1 MKSLRSLLLASAFLV
16 GMCGGAFAAERNGV
30 VVSIKPL
37 HSLVSAVMQGVGEP
51 KLIVQGAGSE
61 HSYSLKPS
69 DAEAI
74 EHAKVIF
81 WAGPSM
87 ETFLDKPI
95 DTLGEGAKV
104 VALGEAEGLTRLKFR
119 EGGPFEA
126 HDHGDEGRDHGSEGH
141 SHESHSHEGHS
152 HEGHDHAHDHSHDD
166 DKKDDGHNHDHAAEA
181 GKEGHHH
188 HHGEY
193 DLHFWLDPENGKV
206 LVGDIAK
213 ILSESDPAH
222 AEQYE
227 KNAKDYAA
235 KLNTLTKNV
244 AAELAPVK
252 DKPFIVF
259 HDAYQYFEN
268 RFGVKAAGSITV
280 SPEKAPG
287 AARITQIHDKVKSLG
302 ATCVFSEP
310 QFEPKLVS
318 TVIDGTDAKTGVL
331 DPLGAELKDGP
342 NLYPQLIRN
351 LADSL
356 KNCLSKS

>member
-1 MKSLRSLLLASAFLV
+1 MKHLRSLLLASAFLAGTANV
-16 GMCGGAFAAERNGV
+16 SLAAERDGV

-37 HSLVSAVMQGVGEP
+37 HSIVSAVMQGVGEP

-61 HSYSLKPS
+61 HVYSLKPS

-95 DTLGEGAKV
+95 DTLGDGAKV
-104 VALGEAEGLTRLKFR
+104 VALGEAEGLTKLKFR

-126 HDHGDEGRDHGSEGH
+126 HDHG
-141 SHESHSHEGHS
+141 HEGHN
-152 HEGHDHAHDHSHDD
+152 HGAEGHDHAHD
-166 DKKDDGHNHDHAAEA
+166 DKKDAADADKGHNHAAEA
-181 GKEGHHH
+181 SESGHDHHH
-188 HHGEY
+188 GHGEY
-193 DLHFWLDPENGKV
+193 DLHFWLDPQNGKV
-206 LVGDIAK
+206 LAADIART
-213 ILSESDPAH
+213 LSESDPEH
-222 AEQYE
+222 AAQYE
-227 KNAKDYAA
+227 KNAKDYGEKIDA
-235 KLNTLTKNV
+235 LTKEV
-244 AAELAPVK
+244 ASELEPVK

-287 AARITQIHDKVKSLG
+287 AARIKEIHEKIKSLG

-310 QFEPKLVS
+310 QFEPKLVK

-342 NLYPQLIRN
+342 DLYPQLIRN

-356 KNCLSKS
+356 KGCLSK

>member
-1 MKSLRSLLLASAFLV
+1 MKHLRSLLLASAFLAGTANV
-16 GMCGGAFAAERNGV
+16 SLAAERDGV

-37 HSLVSAVMQGVGEP
+37 HSIVSAVMQGVGEP

-61 HSYSLKPS
+61 HVYSLKPS

-95 DTLGEGAKV
+95 DTLGDGAKV
-104 VALGEAEGLTRLKFR
+104 VALGDADGLTKLKFR

-126 HDHGDEGRDHGSEGH
+126 HDHG
-141 SHESHSHEGHS
+141 HEGHN
-152 HEGHDHAHDHSHDD
+152 HGAEGHDHAHD
-166 DKKDDGHNHDHAAEA
+166 DKKDADNTDKGHDHAAEA
-181 GKEGHHH
+181 SEAGHDHHH
-188 HHGEY
+188 GHGEY
-193 DLHFWLDPENGKV
+193 DLHFWLDPQNGKV
-206 LVGDIAK
+206 LAADIART
-213 ILSESDPAH
+213 LSESDPEH
-222 AEQYE
+222 AAQYE
-227 KNAKDYAA
+227 KNAKDYGD
-235 KLNTLTKNV
+235 KLDALTKDV
-244 AAELAPVK
+244 ASELEPVK

-268 RFGVKAAGSITV
+268 RFGVKATGSITV

-287 AARITQIHDKVKSLG
+287 AARIKEIHDKIKSLG

-310 QFEPKLVS
+310 QFEPKLVN

-342 NLYPQLIRN
+342 DLYPQLIRN

-356 KNCLSKS
+356 KGCLSK

>member
-1 MKSLRSLLLASAFLV
+1 
-16 GMCGGAFAAERNGV
+16 
-30 VVSIKPL
+30 
-37 HSLVSAVMQGVGEP
+37 MQGVGEP

-61 HSYSLKPS
+61 HVYSLKPS

-95 DTLGEGAKV
+95 DTLGDGAKV
-104 VALGEAEGLTRLKFR
+104 VALGDADGLTKLKFR

-126 HDHGDEGRDHGSEGH
+126 HDHG
-141 SHESHSHEGHS
+141 HEGHK
-152 HEGHDHAHDHSHDD
+152 HGAEGHDHAEASEGGHDH
-166 DKKDDGHNHDHAAEA
+166 
-181 GKEGHHH
+181 HHG
-188 HHGEY
+188 HGEY
-193 DLHFWLDPENGKV
+193 DLHFWLDPQNGKV
-206 LVGDIAK
+206 LATDIAK
-213 ILSESDPAH
+213 TLSESDPEH
-222 AEQYE
+222 AAQYE
-227 KNAKDYAA
+227 KNAKDYGE
-235 KLNTLTKNV
+235 KLDALTKDV
-244 AAELAPVK
+244 ASELEPVK

-268 RFGVKAAGSITV
+268 RFGVKAVGSITV

-287 AARITQIHDKVKSLG
+287 AARIKEIHEKIKSLG

-310 QFEPKLVS
+310 QFEPKLVK
-318 TVIDGTDAKTGVL
+318 TVIEGTDAKTGAL

-342 NLYPQLIRN
+342 DLYPQLIRN

-356 KNCLSKS
+356 KGCLSK

>member
-1 MKSLRSLLLASAFLV
+1 MKHFRSLLLASAFLV
-16 GMCGGAFAAERNGV
+16 GATNISLAAEREGV

-37 HSLVSAVMQGVGEP
+37 HSIVSAVMQGVGEP

-61 HSYSLKPS
+61 HVYSLKPS

-104 VALGEAEGLTRLKFR
+104 IALGDAEGLTRLKFR

-126 HDHGDEGRDHGSEGH
+126 HDHG
-141 SHESHSHEGHS
+141 
-152 HEGHDHAHDHSHDD
+152 HEGHDHGHD
-166 DKKDDGHNHDHAAEA
+166 DKKHDHAAEA
-181 GKEGHHH
+181 SEAGHDHDH
-188 HHGEY
+188 GHGEY
-193 DLHFWLDPENGKV
+193 DLHFWLDPQNGKV
-206 LVGDIAK
+206 LATDIAK
-213 ILSESDPAH
+213 TLGASDPEH
-222 AEQYE
+222 AAQYE
-227 KNAKDYAA
+227 KNARDYGEKIDA
-235 KLNTLTKNV
+235 LTREI
-244 AAELAPVK
+244 ASELEPVK

-287 AARITQIHDKVKSLG
+287 AARIKEIHDKIKSLG

-310 QFEPKLVS
+310 QFEPKLVK
-318 TVIDGTDAKTGVL
+318 TVIDGTEARTGIL

-342 NLYPQLIRN
+342 DLYPQLIRN

-356 KNCLSKS
+356 KTCLSK

>member
-1 MKSLRSLLLASAFLV
+1 MKHLKSLLLASAFMTVLS
-16 GMCGGAFAAERNGV
+16 GAAFAAEREGV

-61 HSYSLKPS
+61 HSYNLKPS
-69 DAEAI
+69 DAKAI
-74 EHAKVIF
+74 EGAKVIF

-104 VALGEAEGLTRLKFR
+104 VALGEADGLTKLKFR

-126 HDHGDEGRDHGSEGH
+126 HDHG
-141 SHESHSHEGHS
+141 HEGHDHGAEAHS
-152 HEGHDHAHDHSHDD
+152 HDSHDHKHDDGHDHAHDH
-166 DKKDDGHNHDHAAEA
+166 KHDHADEAAE
-181 GKEGHHH
+181 KGHDH
-188 HHGEY
+188 HHGEF
-193 DLHFWLDPENGKV
+193 DLHFWLDPQNGKV
-206 LVGDIAK
+206 LVGNIAK
-213 ILSESDPAH
+213 VLSESDPEH
-222 AEQYE
+222 AAQYE
-227 KNAKDYAA
+227 KNAADYAD
-235 KLNTLTKNV
+235 KLDALNKDIET
-244 AAELAPVK
+244 ELQPVK

-287 AARITQIHDKVKSLG
+287 AGRIKDIHEKIKSLG
-302 ATCVFSEP
+302 AVCVFSEP
-310 QFEPKLVS
+310 QFEPKLVN

-342 NLYPQLIRN
+342 DLYPQLIRN

-356 KNCLSKS
+356 KNCLSK

>member
-1 MKSLRSLLLASAFLV
+1 MKHLRSLLLASAFLA
-16 GMCGGAFAAERNGV
+16 GAANISLAAEREGV

-37 HSLVSAVMQGVGEP
+37 HSIVSAVMQGVGEP

-61 HSYSLKPS
+61 HVYSLKPS

-95 DTLGEGAKV
+95 DTLGEGAKI
-104 VALGEAEGLTRLKFR
+104 VALGDADGLTKLKFR

-126 HDHGDEGRDHGSEGH
+126 HDHG
-141 SHESHSHEGHS
+141 
-152 HEGHDHAHDHSHDD
+152 HEGHDHAAEAPEAGHGHDH
-166 DKKDDGHNHDHAAEA
+166 GHNH
-181 GKEGHHH
+181 G
-188 HHGEY
+188 HGEF
-193 DLHFWLDPENGKV
+193 DLHFWLDPQNGKV
-206 LVGDIAK
+206 LAADIAK
-213 ILSESDPAH
+213 TLAESDPEH
-222 AEQYE
+222 AAQYE
-227 KNAKDYAA
+227 KNAKDYGEKIDA
-235 KLNTLTKNV
+235 LTAEV
-244 AAELAPVK
+244 ASELEPIK

-287 AARITQIHDKVKSLG
+287 AARIKEIHDKIKSLG
-302 ATCVFSEP
+302 AACVFSEP
-310 QFEPKLVS
+310 QFEPKLVK

-342 NLYPQLIRN
+342 DLYPQLIRN

-356 KNCLSKS
+356 KTCLSK

>member
-1 MKSLRSLLLASAFLV
+1 MKHFRSLLLASAFLA
-16 GMCGGAFAAERNGV
+16 GATNISLAAEREGV

-37 HSLVSAVMQGVGEP
+37 HSIVSAVMQGVGEP

-61 HSYSLKPS
+61 HVYSLKPS

-81 WAGPSM
+81 WAGPAM

-104 VALGEAEGLTRLKFR
+104 VALGDADGLTRLKFR

-126 HDHGDEGRDHGSEGH
+126 HDHG
-141 SHESHSHEGHS
+141 
-152 HEGHDHAHDHSHDD
+152 HEGHDHAHD
-166 DKKDDGHNHDHAAEA
+166 DKKHDHAAVASEA
-181 GKEGHHH
+181 GHDHDHG
-188 HHGEY
+188 HGEY
-193 DLHFWLDPENGKV
+193 DLHFWLDPQNGKV
-206 LVGDIAK
+206 LAADIAK
-213 ILSESDPAH
+213 TLGASDPEH
-222 AEQYE
+222 AAQYE
-227 KNAKDYAA
+227 KNARDYGEKIDA
-235 KLNTLTKNV
+235 LTREI
-244 AAELAPVK
+244 ASELEPVK

-287 AARITQIHDKVKSLG
+287 AARIKEIHDKIKSLG

-310 QFEPKLVS
+310 QFEPKLVK
-318 TVIDGTDAKTGVL
+318 TVIDGTEARTGIL

-342 NLYPQLIRN
+342 DLYPQLIRN

-356 KNCLSKS
+356 KTCLSK

>member
-1 MKSLRSLLLASAFLV
+1 MKHFRSLLLASAFLA
-16 GMCGGAFAAERNGV
+16 GATNISLAAEREGV

-37 HSLVSAVMQGVGEP
+37 HSIVSAVMQGVGEP

-61 HSYSLKPS
+61 HVYSLKPS

-104 VALGEAEGLTRLKFR
+104 VALGDAEGLTRLKFR

-126 HDHGDEGRDHGSEGH
+126 HDHG
-141 SHESHSHEGHS
+141 
-152 HEGHDHAHDHSHDD
+152 HEGHDHGHD
-166 DKKDDGHNHDHAAEA
+166 DKKHDHAAEA
-181 GKEGHHH
+181 SEAGHDHDH
-188 HHGEY
+188 GHGEY
-193 DLHFWLDPENGKV
+193 DLHFWLDPQNGKV
-206 LVGDIAK
+206 LATDIAK
-213 ILSESDPAH
+213 TLGASDPEH
-222 AEQYE
+222 AAQYE
-227 KNAKDYAA
+227 KNARDYGEKIDA
-235 KLNTLTKNV
+235 LTREI
-244 AAELAPVK
+244 ASELEPVK

-287 AARITQIHDKVKSLG
+287 AARIKEIHDKIKSLG

-310 QFEPKLVS
+310 QFEPKLVK
-318 TVIDGTDAKTGVL
+318 TVIDGTEARTGIL

-342 NLYPQLIRN
+342 DLYPQLIRN

-356 KNCLSKS
+356 KTCLSK

>member
-1 MKSLRSLLLASAFLV
+1 MKHLKSLLLASAFMTVLS
-16 GMCGGAFAAERNGV
+16 GAAFAAEREGV

-51 KLIVQGAGSE
+51 TLIVQGAGSE
-61 HSYSLKPS
+61 HSYNLKPS
-69 DAEAI
+69 DAKAI
-74 EHAKVIF
+74 EGAKVIF

-104 VALGEAEGLTRLKFR
+104 VALGEADGLTKLKFR

-126 HDHGDEGRDHGSEGH
+126 HDHG
-141 SHESHSHEGHS
+141 
-152 HEGHDHAHDHSHDD
+152 HEGHDHGAEAHSHDSHD
-166 DKKDDGHNHDHAAEA
+166 HKHDDGHDHKHANADEPAEA
-181 GKEGHHH
+181 DHDH
-188 HHGEY
+188 HHGEF
-193 DLHFWLDPENGKV
+193 DLHFWLDPQNGKV
-206 LVGDIAK
+206 LVGNIAK
-213 ILSESDPAH
+213 VLSESDPEH
-222 AEQYE
+222 AAQYE
-227 KNAKDYAA
+227 KNAADYAD
-235 KLNTLTKNV
+235 KLDALNKDIET
-244 AAELAPVK
+244 ELQPVK

-268 RFGVKAAGSITV
+268 RVGVNAAGSITV

-287 AARITQIHDKVKSLG
+287 AGRIKDIHEKIKSLG
-302 ATCVFSEP
+302 AVCVFSEP
-310 QFEPKLVS
+310 QFEPKLVN

-342 NLYPQLIRN
+342 DLYPQLIRN

-356 KNCLSKS
+356 KNCLSK

>member
-1 MKSLRSLLLASAFLV
+1 MKHFRSLLLASAFLA
-16 GMCGGAFAAERNGV
+16 GATNISLAAEREGV

-37 HSLVSAVMQGVGEP
+37 HSIVSAVMQGVGEP

-61 HSYSLKPS
+61 HVYSLKPS

-104 VALGEAEGLTRLKFR
+104 VALGDADGLNRLKFR

-126 HDHGDEGRDHGSEGH
+126 HDHG
-141 SHESHSHEGHS
+141 
-152 HEGHDHAHDHSHDD
+152 HEGHDHGHD
-166 DKKDDGHNHDHAAEA
+166 DKKHDHAAEA
-181 GKEGHHH
+181 SEAGHDHDH
-188 HHGEY
+188 GHGEY
-193 DLHFWLDPENGKV
+193 DLHFWLDPQNGKV
-206 LVGDIAK
+206 LAADIAK
-213 ILSESDPAH
+213 TLGASDPEH
-222 AEQYE
+222 AAQYE
-227 KNAKDYAA
+227 KNARDYGEKIDA
-235 KLNTLTKNV
+235 LTREI
-244 AAELAPVK
+244 ASELEPVK

-287 AARITQIHDKVKSLG
+287 AARIKEIHDKIKSLG

-310 QFEPKLVS
+310 QFEPRLVK
-318 TVIDGTDAKTGVL
+318 TVIDGTEARTGIL

-342 NLYPQLIRN
+342 DLYPQLIRN

-356 KNCLSKS
+356 KTCLSK

>member
-1 MKSLRSLLLASAFLV
+1 MRHLKSLLLASAFMTVLS
-16 GMCGGAFAAERNGV
+16 GAAFAAEREGV

-51 KLIVQGAGSE
+51 TLIVQGAGSE
-61 HSYSLKPS
+61 HSYNLKPS
-69 DAEAI
+69 DAKAI
-74 EHAKVIF
+74 EGAKVIF

-104 VALGEAEGLTRLKFR
+104 VALGETDGLTKLKFR

-126 HDHGDEGRDHGSEGH
+126 HDHG
-141 SHESHSHEGHS
+141 
-152 HEGHDHAHDHSHDD
+152 HEGHDHGAEAHSHDSHD
-166 DKKDDGHNHDHAAEA
+166 HKHDDGHDHKHDDGHDHKHDHADEAAE
-181 GKEGHHH
+181 KGHDH
-188 HHGEY
+188 HHGEF
-193 DLHFWLDPENGKV
+193 DLHFWLDPQNGKV
-206 LVGDIAK
+206 LVGNIAK
-213 ILSESDPAH
+213 VLSESDPEH
-222 AEQYE
+222 AAQYE
-227 KNAKDYAA
+227 KNAADYAD
-235 KLNTLTKNV
+235 KLDALNKDIET
-244 AAELAPVK
+244 ELQPVK

-287 AARITQIHDKVKSLG
+287 AARIKDIHEKIKSLG
-302 ATCVFSEP
+302 AVCVFSEP
-310 QFEPKLVS
+310 QFEPKLVN

-342 NLYPQLIRN
+342 DLYPQLIRN

-356 KNCLSKS
+356 KNCLSK

>member
-1 MKSLRSLLLASAFLV
+1 MKHFRSLLLASAFLA
-16 GMCGGAFAAERNGV
+16 GATNISLAAEREGV

-37 HSLVSAVMQGVGEP
+37 HSIVSAVMQGVGEP

-61 HSYSLKPS
+61 HVYSLKPS

-104 VALGEAEGLTRLKFR
+104 VALGDADGLTRLKFR

-126 HDHGDEGRDHGSEGH
+126 HDHG
-141 SHESHSHEGHS
+141 
-152 HEGHDHAHDHSHDD
+152 HEGHDHAHD
-166 DKKDDGHNHDHAAEA
+166 DKKHDHAAEA
-181 GKEGHHH
+181 SEAGHDHDH
-188 HHGEY
+188 GHGEY
-193 DLHFWLDPENGKV
+193 DLHFWLDPQNGKV
-206 LVGDIAK
+206 LATDIAK
-213 ILSESDPAH
+213 TLGASDPEH

-227 KNAKDYAA
+227 KNARDYGEKIDA
-235 KLNTLTKNV
+235 LTREI
-244 AAELAPVK
+244 ASELEPVK

-287 AARITQIHDKVKSLG
+287 AARIKEIHDKIKSLG

-310 QFEPKLVS
+310 QFEPKLVK
-318 TVIDGTDAKTGVL
+318 TVIDGTEARTGVL

-342 NLYPQLIRN
+342 DLYPQLIRN

-356 KNCLSKS
+356 KTCLSK

>member
-1 MKSLRSLLLASAFLV
+1 MKHLRSLLLASAFLA
-16 GMCGGAFAAERNGV
+16 GATNISLAAEREGV

-37 HSLVSAVMQGVGEP
+37 HSIVSAVMQGVGEP

-61 HSYSLKPS
+61 HVYSLKPS

-104 VALGEAEGLTRLKFR
+104 VALGEADGLTRLKFR

-126 HDHGDEGRDHGSEGH
+126 HDHG
-141 SHESHSHEGHS
+141 HE
-152 HEGHDHAHDHSHDD
+152 EGHDHAHD
-166 DKKDDGHNHDHAAEA
+166 DKKHDHAAEA
-181 GKEGHHH
+181 SEAGHDHSH
-188 HHGEY
+188 DEY
-193 DLHFWLDPENGKV
+193 DLHFWLDPQNGKV
-206 LVGDIAK
+206 LATDIAK
-213 ILSESDPAH
+213 TLSASDPEH
-222 AEQYE
+222 AAQYE
-227 KNAKDYAA
+227 KNARDYGEKIDA
-235 KLNTLTKNV
+235 LTREI
-244 AAELAPVK
+244 ASELEPVK

-287 AARITQIHDKVKSLG
+287 AARIKEIHDKIKSLG
-302 ATCVFSEP
+302 AACVFSEP
-310 QFEPKLVS
+310 QFEPRLVK

-342 NLYPQLIRN
+342 DLYPQLIRN

-356 KNCLSKS
+356 KTCLSK

>member
-1 MKSLRSLLLASAFLV
+1 MKHFRSLLLASAFLA
-16 GMCGGAFAAERNGV
+16 GATNISLAAEREGV

-37 HSLVSAVMQGVGEP
+37 HSIVSAVMQGVGEP

-61 HSYSLKPS
+61 HVYSLKPS

-104 VALGEAEGLTRLKFR
+104 IALGDADGLTRLKFR

-126 HDHGDEGRDHGSEGH
+126 HDHG
-141 SHESHSHEGHS
+141 
-152 HEGHDHAHDHSHDD
+152 HEGHDHGHD
-166 DKKDDGHNHDHAAEA
+166 DKKHDHAAEA
-181 GKEGHHH
+181 SEAGHDHDH
-188 HHGEY
+188 GHGEY
-193 DLHFWLDPENGKV
+193 DLHFWLDPQNGKV
-206 LVGDIAK
+206 LATDIAK
-213 ILSESDPAH
+213 TMGASDPEH
-222 AEQYE
+222 AAQYE
-227 KNAKDYAA
+227 KNARDYGEKIDA
-235 KLNTLTKNV
+235 LTREI
-244 AAELAPVK
+244 ASELEPVK

-268 RFGVKAAGSITV
+268 RFRVKAAGSITV

-287 AARITQIHDKVKSLG
+287 AARIKEIHDKIKSLG

-310 QFEPKLVS
+310 QFEPKLVK
-318 TVIDGTDAKTGVL
+318 TVIDGTEARTGIL

-342 NLYPQLIRN
+342 DLYPQLIRN

-356 KNCLSKS
+356 KTCLSK

>member
-1 MKSLRSLLLASAFLV
+1 MKHFRSLLLASAFLA
-16 GMCGGAFAAERNGV
+16 GATNISLAAEREGV

-37 HSLVSAVMQGVGEP
+37 HSIVSAVMQGVGEP

-61 HSYSLKPS
+61 HVYSLKPS

-104 VALGEAEGLTRLKFR
+104 VGLGDADGLTRLKFR

-126 HDHGDEGRDHGSEGH
+126 HDHG
-141 SHESHSHEGHS
+141 
-152 HEGHDHAHDHSHDD
+152 HEGHDHAHD
-166 DKKDDGHNHDHAAEA
+166 DKKHDHAAEA
-181 GKEGHHH
+181 SEAGHDHDH
-188 HHGEY
+188 GHGEY
-193 DLHFWLDPENGKV
+193 DLHFWLDPQNGKV
-206 LVGDIAK
+206 LAADIAK
-213 ILSESDPAH
+213 TLGASDPEH

-227 KNAKDYAA
+227 KNARDYGEKIDA
-235 KLNTLTKNV
+235 LTREI
-244 AAELAPVK
+244 ASELEPVK

-287 AARITQIHDKVKSLG
+287 AARIKEIHDKIKSLG

-310 QFEPKLVS
+310 QFEPKLVK
-318 TVIDGTDAKTGVL
+318 TVIDGTEARTGIL

-342 NLYPQLIRN
+342 DLYPQLIRN

-356 KNCLSKS
+356 KTCLSK

>member
-1 MKSLRSLLLASAFLV
+1 MKHFRSFLLASAFLA
-16 GMCGGAFAAERNGV
+16 GATNISLAAEREGV

-37 HSLVSAVMQGVGEP
+37 HSIVSAVMQGVGEP

-61 HSYSLKPS
+61 HVYSLKPS

-104 VALGEAEGLTRLKFR
+104 VALGDADGLTRLKFR

-126 HDHGDEGRDHGSEGH
+126 HDHG
-141 SHESHSHEGHS
+141 
-152 HEGHDHAHDHSHDD
+152 HEGHDHAHD
-166 DKKDDGHNHDHAAEA
+166 DKKHDHAAEA
-181 GKEGHHH
+181 SEAGHDHDH
-188 HHGEY
+188 GHGEY
-193 DLHFWLDPENGKV
+193 DLHFWLDPQNGKV
-206 LVGDIAK
+206 LATDIAK
-213 ILSESDPAH
+213 TLGASDPEH
-222 AEQYE
+222 AAQYE
-227 KNAKDYAA
+227 KNARDYGEKIDA
-235 KLNTLTKNV
+235 LTREI
-244 AAELAPVK
+244 AGELEPVK

-287 AARITQIHDKVKSLG
+287 AARIKEIHDKIKSLG

-310 QFEPKLVS
+310 QFEPKLVK
-318 TVIDGTDAKTGVL
+318 TVIDGTEARTGVL

-342 NLYPQLIRN
+342 DLYPQLIRN

-356 KNCLSKS
+356 KTCLSK

>member
-1 MKSLRSLLLASAFLV
+1 MKHLRSLLLASAFLA
-16 GMCGGAFAAERNGV
+16 GMANGSLAAERDGV

-37 HSLVSAVMQGVGEP
+37 HSIVAAVMQGVGKP

-61 HSYSLKPS
+61 HTYSLKPS
-69 DAEAI
+69 DADAI

-95 DTLGEGAKV
+95 DTLGEGATV
-104 VALGEAEGLTRLKFR
+104 VALGEADGLTRLKFR

-126 HDHGDEGRDHGSEGH
+126 HDHDHG
-141 SHESHSHEGHS
+141 
-152 HEGHDHAHDHSHDD
+152 HEGHDHAAEGPEGGHGHEH
-166 DKKDDGHNHDHAAEA
+166 GHN
-181 GKEGHHH
+181 
-188 HHGEY
+188 EY
-193 DLHFWLDPENGKV
+193 DLHFWLDPQNGKV
-206 LVGDIAK
+206 LAADIAK
-213 ILSESDPAH
+213 TLAETDPEH
-222 AEQYE
+222 AAQYE
-227 KNAKDYAA
+227 KNAKDYGE
-235 KLNTLTKNV
+235 KLDALTRDV
-244 AAELAPVK
+244 ASELAPVK
-252 DKPFIVF
+252 NKPFIVF

-287 AARITQIHDKVKSLG
+287 AARIKEIYEKIKSLG
-302 ATCVFSEP
+302 AVCVFSEP
-310 QFEPKLVS
+310 QFEPKLVK

-342 NLYPQLIRN
+342 DLYPQLIRN

-356 KNCLSKS
+356 KGCLSK

>member
-1 MKSLRSLLLASAFLV
+1 MKHFRSLLLASAFLA
-16 GMCGGAFAAERNGV
+16 GATDISLAAEREGV

-37 HSLVSAVMQGVGEP
+37 HSIVSAVMQGVGEP

-61 HSYSLKPS
+61 HVYSLKPS

-104 VALGEAEGLTRLKFR
+104 VALGDADGLTRLKFR

-126 HDHGDEGRDHGSEGH
+126 HDHG
-141 SHESHSHEGHS
+141 
-152 HEGHDHAHDHSHDD
+152 HEGHDHGHD
-166 DKKDDGHNHDHAAEA
+166 DKKHDHAAEA
-181 GKEGHHH
+181 SEAGHDHDH
-188 HHGEY
+188 GHGEY
-193 DLHFWLDPENGKV
+193 DLHFWLDPQNGKV
-206 LVGDIAK
+206 LATDIAK
-213 ILSESDPAH
+213 TLGASDPEH
-222 AEQYE
+222 AAQYE
-227 KNAKDYAA
+227 KNARDYGEKIDA
-235 KLNTLTKNV
+235 LTREI
-244 AAELAPVK
+244 ASELEPVK

-287 AARITQIHDKVKSLG
+287 AARIKEIHDKIKSLG

-310 QFEPKLVS
+310 QFEPKLVK
-318 TVIDGTDAKTGVL
+318 TVIDGTEARTGIL

-342 NLYPQLIRN
+342 DLYPQLIRN

-356 KNCLSKS
+356 KTCLSK

>member
-1 MKSLRSLLLASAFLV
+1 MKHLRSLLLASAFLA
-16 GMCGGAFAAERNGV
+16 GATNISLAAEREGV

-37 HSLVSAVMQGVGEP
+37 HSIVSAVMQGVGEP

-61 HSYSLKPS
+61 HVYSLKPS

-104 VALGEAEGLTRLKFR
+104 VALGEADGLTRLKFR

-126 HDHGDEGRDHGSEGH
+126 HDHG
-141 SHESHSHEGHS
+141 HEGQDHAA
-152 HEGHDHAHDHSHDD
+152 EGHDHAHDNA
-166 DKKDDGHNHDHAAEA
+166 DKGHDHAAEA
-181 GKEGHHH
+181 SETGHDH
-188 HHGEY
+188 HHGHDEF
-193 DLHFWLDPENGKV
+193 DLHFWLDPQNGKV
-206 LVGDIAK
+206 LATDIAK
-213 ILSESDPAH
+213 ALSASDPEH
-222 AEQYE
+222 AAQYE
-227 KNAKDYAA
+227 KNARDYGEKIDA
-235 KLNTLTKNV
+235 LTREI
-244 AAELAPVK
+244 ASELELVK

-287 AARITQIHDKVKSLG
+287 AARIKEIHDKIKSLG
-302 ATCVFSEP
+302 AACVFSEP
-310 QFEPKLVS
+310 QFEPRLVK

-342 NLYPQLIRN
+342 DLYPQLIRN
-351 LADSL
+351 LAFSL
-356 KNCLSKS
+356 KTCLSK

>member
-1 MKSLRSLLLASAFLV
+1 MKVLRSLLLASVVLS
-16 GMCGGAFAAERNGV
+16 GLGGVATAADREGV

-37 HSLVSAVMQGVGEP
+37 HSLVSAVMQGVAEP
-51 KLIVQGAGSE
+51 KLIVQGTGSE

-126 HDHGDEGRDHGSEGH
+126 HDHGHEGH
-141 SHESHSHEGHS
+141 AHGEEGHS
-152 HEGHDHAHDHSHDD
+152 HEGHDHKEAGHKDGDHKHDHDEKPGEEAHDHGHD
-166 DKKDDGHNHDHAAEA
+166 
-181 GKEGHHH
+181 H

-206 LVGDIAK
+206 LVKDIAK
-213 ILSESDPAH
+213 TLSESDPEH
-222 AEQYE
+222 ASLYE
-227 KNAKDYAA
+227 KNAADYAG
-235 KLNTLTKNV
+235 KLDGLTKDV
-244 AAELAPVK
+244 AAELEPVK

-259 HDAYQYFEN
+259 HDAYQYFEK

-280 SPEKAPG
+280 SP
-287 AARITQIHDKVKSLG
+287 
-302 ATCVFSEP
+302 
-310 QFEPKLVS
+310 
-318 TVIDGTDAKTGVL
+318 
-331 DPLGAELKDGP
+331 
-342 NLYPQLIRN
+342 
-351 LADSL
+351 
-356 KNCLSKS
+356 

>member
-1 MKSLRSLLLASAFLV
+1 MKHFRSLLLASAFLA
-16 GMCGGAFAAERNGV
+16 GATNISLAAEREGV

-37 HSLVSAVMQGVGEP
+37 HSIVSAVMQGVGEP

-61 HSYSLKPS
+61 HVYSLKPS

-104 VALGEAEGLTRLKFR
+104 VALGDADGLTRLKFR

-126 HDHGDEGRDHGSEGH
+126 HDHG
-141 SHESHSHEGHS
+141 
-152 HEGHDHAHDHSHDD
+152 HEGHDHAHD
-166 DKKDDGHNHDHAAEA
+166 DKKHDHAAEA
-181 GKEGHHH
+181 SEAGDDHDHG
-188 HHGEY
+188 HGEY
-193 DLHFWLDPENGKV
+193 DLHFWLDPLNGKV
-206 LVGDIAK
+206 LATDIAK
-213 ILSESDPAH
+213 TLGASDPEH

-227 KNAKDYAA
+227 KNARDYGEKIDA
-235 KLNTLTKNV
+235 LTREI
-244 AAELAPVK
+244 AGELEPVK
-252 DKPFIVF
+252 DNPFIVF

-287 AARITQIHDKVKSLG
+287 AARIKEIHDKIKSLG

-310 QFEPKLVS
+310 QFEPKLVK
-318 TVIDGTDAKTGVL
+318 TVIDGTEARTGIL

-342 NLYPQLIRN
+342 DLYPQLIRN

-356 KNCLSKS
+356 KTCLSK

>member
-1 MKSLRSLLLASAFLV
+1 MKHLRSLLLASAFLA
-16 GMCGGAFAAERNGV
+16 GTANISLAAEREGV

-37 HSLVSAVMQGVGEP
+37 HSIVSAVMQGVGEP

-61 HSYSLKPS
+61 HVYSLKPS

-95 DTLGEGAKV
+95 DTLGEGAKI
-104 VALGEAEGLTRLKFR
+104 VALGDADGLTKLKFR

-126 HDHGDEGRDHGSEGH
+126 HDHG
-141 SHESHSHEGHS
+141 
-152 HEGHDHAHDHSHDD
+152 HEGHDHAAEAPEAGHGHDH
-166 DKKDDGHNHDHAAEA
+166 GHDH
-181 GKEGHHH
+181 GHS
-188 HHGEY
+188 EF
-193 DLHFWLDPENGKV
+193 DLHFWLDPQNGKV
-206 LVGDIAK
+206 LAADIAK
-213 ILSESDPAH
+213 TLAESDPEH
-222 AEQYE
+222 AAQYE
-227 KNAKDYAA
+227 KNAKDYGEKIDA
-235 KLNTLTKNV
+235 LTAEV
-244 AAELAPVK
+244 ASELEPIK

-287 AARITQIHDKVKSLG
+287 AARIKEIHDKIKSLG
-302 ATCVFSEP
+302 AACVFSEP
-310 QFEPKLVS
+310 QFEPKLVK
-318 TVIDGTDAKTGVL
+318 TVIDGTEAKTGVL

-342 NLYPQLIRN
+342 DLYPQLIRN

-356 KNCLSKS
+356 KTCLSK

>member
-1 MKSLRSLLLASAFLV
+1 MKVLRSLLLASVVLS
-16 GMCGGAFAAERNGV
+16 GLGGVATAADREGV

-37 HSLVSAVMQGVGEP
+37 HSLVSAVMQGAGEP

-95 DTLGEGAKV
+95 DTLGEGAKI

-126 HDHGDEGRDHGSEGH
+126 HDHGHEGGHEGHSHGEEGH
-141 SHESHSHEGHS
+141 SHEAHSHD
-152 HEGHDHAHDHSHDD
+152 GHDHKHGEHKHDHDEKPGEEAHAHDHGSE
-166 DKKDDGHNHDHAAEA
+166 KGHE
-181 GKEGHHH
+181 HH

-206 LVGDIAK
+206 LVKDIAK
-213 ILSESDPAH
+213 TLSESDPEH
-222 AEQYE
+222 ASLYE
-227 KNAKDYAA
+227 KNAADYAA
-235 KLNTLTKNV
+235 KLDGLTRDV
-244 AAELAPVK
+244 AAELEPVK

-287 AARITQIHDKVKSLG
+287 AARIEQIHDKVKSLG

-310 QFEPKLVS
+310 QFEPKLVK

-331 DPLGAELKDGP
+331 DPLGSELKDGP
-342 NLYPQLIRN
+342 DLYPQLIRN
-351 LADSL
+351 LAGSL
-356 KNCLSKS
+356 KDCLSK

>member
-1 MKSLRSLLLASAFLV
+1 MKHFRSLLLASAFLA
-16 GMCGGAFAAERNGV
+16 GATNISLAAEREGV

-37 HSLVSAVMQGVGEP
+37 HSIVSAVMQGVGEP

-61 HSYSLKPS
+61 HVYSLKPS

-104 VALGEAEGLTRLKFR
+104 VALGDAEGLTRLKFR

-126 HDHGDEGRDHGSEGH
+126 HDHG
-141 SHESHSHEGHS
+141 
-152 HEGHDHAHDHSHDD
+152 HEGHDHAHD
-166 DKKDDGHNHDHAAEA
+166 DKKHDHAAEA
-181 GKEGHHH
+181 SEAGHDHDH
-188 HHGEY
+188 GHGEY
-193 DLHFWLDPENGKV
+193 DLHFWLDPQNGKV
-206 LVGDIAK
+206 LAADIAK
-213 ILSESDPAH
+213 TLGASDPEH
-222 AEQYE
+222 AAQYE
-227 KNAKDYAA
+227 KNARDYGEKIDA
-235 KLNTLTKNV
+235 LTREI
-244 AAELAPVK
+244 ASELEPVK

-268 RFGVKAAGSITV
+268 RFGVKADGSITV

-287 AARITQIHDKVKSLG
+287 AARIKEIHDKIKSLG

-310 QFEPKLVS
+310 QFEPKLVK
-318 TVIDGTDAKTGVL
+318 TVIDGTEARTGVL

-342 NLYPQLIRN
+342 DLYPQLIRN

-356 KNCLSKS
+356 KTCLSK

>member
-1 MKSLRSLLLASAFLV
+1 MKHLRSLLLASAFLA
-16 GMCGGAFAAERNGV
+16 GLGSTAFAADRDGV

-61 HSYSLKPS
+61 HVYSLKPS
-69 DAEAI
+69 DAESI

-104 VALGEAEGLTRLKFR
+104 VALGESEGLTRLKFR

-126 HDHGDEGRDHGSEGH
+126 HDHG
-141 SHESHSHEGHS
+141 HEGEGI
-152 HEGHDHAHDHSHDD
+152 EGHDHAHGHDHDD
-166 DKKDDGHNHDHAAEA
+166 GDKKEAEAGHDHAAEA
-181 GKEGHHH
+181 GEGAHEHHGH
-188 HHGEY
+188 GHGEY
-193 DLHFWLDPENGKV
+193 DLHFWLDPQNGKV
-206 LVGDIAK
+206 LVTNIAK
-213 ILSESDPAH
+213 VLSESDPAH
-222 AEQYE
+222 AAQYE
-227 KNAKDYAA
+227 QNAKAYAE
-235 KLNTLTKNV
+235 KLDALTQDI
-244 AAELAPVK
+244 ATELQPVK
-252 DKPFIVF
+252 DKPFVVF

-268 RFGVKAAGSITV
+268 RFDVKAAGSITV

-287 AARITQIHDKVKSLG
+287 AARIQQIHDKIKSLKV
-302 ATCVFSEP
+302 ACVFSEP
-310 QFEPKLVS
+310 QFEPKLVN

-342 NLYPQLIRN
+342 DLYPQLIRN

-356 KNCLSKS
+356 KACLSS

>member
-1 MKSLRSLLLASAFLV
+1 MKHFRSLLLASAFLA
-16 GMCGGAFAAERNGV
+16 GATNISLAAEREGV

-37 HSLVSAVMQGVGEP
+37 HSIVSAVMQGVGEP

-61 HSYSLKPS
+61 HVYSLKPS

-104 VALGEAEGLTRLKFR
+104 VALGDADGLTRLKFR

-126 HDHGDEGRDHGSEGH
+126 HDHG
-141 SHESHSHEGHS
+141 
-152 HEGHDHAHDHSHDD
+152 HEGHDHGHD
-166 DKKDDGHNHDHAAEA
+166 DKKHDHAAEA
-181 GKEGHHH
+181 SEAGHDHDH
-188 HHGEY
+188 GHGEY
-193 DLHFWLDPENGKV
+193 DLHFWLDPQNGKV
-206 LVGDIAK
+206 LATDIAK
-213 ILSESDPAH
+213 TLGASDPEH

-227 KNAKDYAA
+227 KNARDYGEKIDA
-235 KLNTLTKNV
+235 LTREI
-244 AAELAPVK
+244 ASELEPVK

-287 AARITQIHDKVKSLG
+287 AARIKEIHDKIKSLG

-310 QFEPKLVS
+310 QFEPKLVK
-318 TVIDGTDAKTGVL
+318 TVIDGPEARTGIL

-342 NLYPQLIRN
+342 DLYPQLIRN

-356 KNCLSKS
+356 KTCLSK

>member
-1 MKSLRSLLLASAFLV
+1 MKHMRSLLLASAFLT
-16 GMCGGAFAAERNGV
+16 GLGGSAFAAERDGV

-61 HSYSLKPS
+61 HVYSLKPS

-87 ETFLDKPI
+87 ETFLDKPF

-104 VALGEAEGLTRLKFR
+104 VALGESEGLTRLKFR

-126 HDHGDEGRDHGSEGH
+126 HDHGHEGEGH
-141 SHESHSHEGHS
+141 SDAGEGHS
-152 HEGHDHAHDHSHDD
+152 HEGHDHAHGHDD
-166 DKKDDGHNHDHAAEA
+166 GDKKEAEAGHDHAAEA
-181 GKEGHHH
+181 GEGAHEHHH

-206 LVGDIAK
+206 LVTNIAK
-213 ILSESDPAH
+213 VLSENDPAH
-222 AEQYE
+222 AAQYE
-227 KNAKDYAA
+227 QNAKNYAE
-235 KLNTLTKNV
+235 KLDALTKDI
-244 AAELAPVK
+244 ATELQPVK
-252 DKPFIVF
+252 DKPFVVF

-287 AARITQIHDKVKSLG
+287 AARIQQIHDKIKSLKV
-302 ATCVFSEP
+302 ACVFSEP
-310 QFEPKLVS
+310 QFEPKLVN

-342 NLYPQLIRN
+342 DLYPQLIHN

-356 KNCLSKS
+356 KTCLSS

>member
-1 MKSLRSLLLASAFLV
+1 MKHLRSLLLASAFLA
-16 GMCGGAFAAERNGV
+16 GLGSTAFAADRDGV

-61 HSYSLKPS
+61 HVYSLKPS

-104 VALGEAEGLTRLKFR
+104 VTLGESEGLTRLKFR

-126 HDHGDEGRDHGSEGH
+126 HDHGHEGEG
-141 SHESHSHEGHS
+141 HEGHA
-152 HEGHDHAHDHSHDD
+152 HAHDDGDKKEAEAGHDHAT
-166 DKKDDGHNHDHAAEA
+166 EA
-181 GKEGHHH
+181 GEGAHEHHH
-188 HHGEY
+188 GHGEY
-193 DLHFWLDPENGKV
+193 DLHFWLDPQNGKV
-206 LVGDIAK
+206 LVTNIAK
-213 ILSESDPAH
+213 VLSESDPAH
-222 AEQYE
+222 AAQYE
-227 KNAKDYAA
+227 QNAKAYAE
-235 KLNTLTKNV
+235 KLDALTKDI
-244 AAELAPVK
+244 ATELQPVK
-252 DKPFIVF
+252 DKPFVVF

-268 RFGVKAAGSITV
+268 RFDVKAAGSITV

-287 AARITQIHDKVKSLG
+287 AARIQQIHDKIKSLKV
-302 ATCVFSEP
+302 ACVFSEP
-310 QFEPKLVS
+310 QFEPKLVN

-342 NLYPQLIRN
+342 DLYPQLIRN

-356 KNCLSKS
+356 KACLSS

>member
-1 MKSLRSLLLASAFLV
+1 MKHFKSLLLASAFITVL
-16 GMCGGAFAAERNGV
+16 GGVASAAEREGV

-69 DAEAI
+69 DAKAI
-74 EHAKVIF
+74 EGAKVIF

-104 VALGEAEGLTRLKFR
+104 VALSDAEGLTQLKFR

-126 HDHGDEGRDHGSEGH
+126 HDHGHEGHDHGSEA
-141 SHESHSHEGHS
+141 HS
-152 HEGHDHAHDHSHDD
+152 HEGHDH
-166 DKKDDGHNHDHAAEA
+166 KHDHADEAAEKA
-181 GKEGHHH
+181 HEH
-188 HHGEY
+188 HHGET
-193 DLHFWLDPENGKV
+193 DLHFWLDPQNGKV

-213 ILSESDPAH
+213 VLSESDPEH
-222 AEQYE
+222 AAQYE
-227 KNAKDYAA
+227 KNAADYAD
-235 KLNTLTKNV
+235 KLDALNKDIET
-244 AAELAPVK
+244 ELQPVK

-268 RFGVKAAGSITV
+268 RFGVKAAGSVTV

-287 AARITQIHDKVKSLG
+287 AARIKDIHEKIKSLD
-302 ATCVFSEP
+302 AVCVFSEP
-310 QFEPKLVS
+310 QFEPKLVN
-318 TVIDGTDAKTGVL
+318 TVIDGTNAKTGIL
-331 DPLGAELKDGP
+331 DPLGSELKNGP
-342 NLYPQLIRN
+342 DLYPQLIRN

-356 KNCLSKS
+356 KNCLSK

>member
-1 MKSLRSLLLASAFLV
+1 MKNLHSLFLASAFLA
-16 GMCGGAFAAERNGV
+16 GFCGSSLAGEREGV

-37 HSLVSAVMQGVGEP
+37 HSIVSAVMQGVGKP

-61 HSYSLKPS
+61 HVYSLKPS

-104 VALGEAEGLTRLKFR
+104 EALGDAKGLTKLKFR

-126 HDHGDEGRDHGSEGH
+126 HDHGHGG
-141 SHESHSHEGHS
+141 SHEEEHDAHSSG
-152 HEGHDHAHDHSHDD
+152 D
-166 DKKDDGHNHDHAAEA
+166 HDHAAEVA
-181 GKEGHHH
+181 EEGHEHH

-193 DLHFWLDPENGKV
+193 DLHFWLDPQKGKI
-206 LVGDIAK
+206 LAADIAK
-213 ILSESDPAH
+213 TLGESDPEH
-222 AEQYE
+222 AAQYE
-227 KNAKDYAA
+227 KNAKAYGE
-235 KLNTLTKNV
+235 KLDALTREV
-244 AAELAPVK
+244 AAELKPVK

-268 RFGVKAAGSITV
+268 RFGMKAAGSITV

-287 AARITQIHDKVKSLG
+287 AARIQQIHDKIKSLG

-310 QFEPKLVS
+310 QFEPKLVK
-318 TVIDGTDAKTGVL
+318 TVVDGTKARTGVL

-342 NLYPQLIRN
+342 DLYPQLIRN
-351 LADSL
+351 LANSL
-356 KNCLSKS
+356 KDCLSK